1 MFGRVTRESIR
12 QAAGRVKGHM
22 QHAYS
27 TARHW
32 GSMLDKGVKIASK
45 VYGAVQPA
53 LQDYAPQVEKRV
65 SSGVRAVKGE
75 YDNIRDRLVNEN
87 ERAGNAIASVRS
99 KIPDLG
105 LKSRI

>member
-1 MFGRVTRESIR
+1 MFGRVTRDSIR
-12 QAAGRVKGHM
+12 EAAGRVRGHIK
-22 QHAYS
+22 HAYS

-32 GSMLDKGVKIASK
+32 WSMLDKGVKIASK

-65 SSGVRAVKGE
+65 SGGLRAVKGE
-75 YDNIRDRLVNEN
+75 YDNIRDRLVNEDQQ
-87 ERAGNAIASVRS
+87 AGNAIASVRS

-105 LKSRI
+105 L